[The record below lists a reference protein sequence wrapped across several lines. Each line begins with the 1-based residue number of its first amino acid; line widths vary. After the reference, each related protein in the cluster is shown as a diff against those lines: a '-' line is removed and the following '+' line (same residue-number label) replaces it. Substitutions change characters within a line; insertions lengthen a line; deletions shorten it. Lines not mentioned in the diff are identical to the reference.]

1 MYLRNTNRSLSI
13 FQALNLHFLKQFFF
27 FLCWIEKKIFMMIMM
42 LFLPMAFKAQ
52 LNDISLV
59 AKALK

>member
-27 FLCWIEKKIFMMIMM
+27 FCWIEKKIFMMIMM

-52 LNDISLV
+52 LNDIRLV

>member
-13 FQALNLHFLKQFFF
+13 FQALNLHFLKQFF